1 MTAYDGLPREMEPF
15 ALDSST
21 AEGLVTGVVDA
32 GDAPPEY
39 RAVAR
44 TLQALREA
52 ADSPELF
59 GEPAA
64 VERIAAAVV
73 LERRARPGRHSS
85 GFSSRA
91 ARLAAAVVVAG
102 GIFLSGGLA
111 SVGSLPEPAQ
121 DFASAV
127 LDKVGISVPT
137 GGEDPTVVDA
147 PPTTSS
153 SPAPTGAGAP
163 EPDVATPPDLPS
175 ATAPGNGQG
184 DAGGA
189 KADGAPPNTAKADGN
204 GKSPNGPPPA
214 TNGNGRHP

>member
-1 MTAYDGLPREMEPF
+1 MTAQGGFPREMEPF
-15 ALDSST
+15 ALDPGT
-21 AEGLVTGVVDA
+21 ADGLVTGVVDA

-52 ADSPELF
+52 PDSPELF

-64 VERIAAAVV
+64 VERIAAAAV
-73 LERRARPGRHSS
+73 LGRRARRRTKSN

-91 ARLAAAVVVAG
+91 ARLAAAVVAG
-102 GIFLSGGLA
+102 GVFLSGGLA
-111 SVGSLPEPAQ
+111 SAGSLPEPAQ
-121 DFASAV
+121 GFASAV
-127 LDKVGISVPT
+127 LGRLGISVPT

-147 PPTTSS
+147 PPTTTS
-153 SPAPTGAGAP
+153 SPTATTSGASG
-163 EPDVATPPDLPS
+163 PDVATPPDLPS

-184 DAGGA
+184 DVGGT
-189 KADGAPPNTAKADGN
+189 KADGTPPNTAKADGN

-214 TNGNGRHP
+214 ANGNGRRP